1 MKIII
6 TESQNMDIFV
16 RRRLNDMVK
25 MFNNRMTAYPPCDYN
40 YDDGVND
47 YYSDVEST
55 VVDSMVSKEGLS
67 RDEDF
72 DKINILHNTVS
83 NLLYPIAFPILKSY
97 YDDIIEAGC
106 EDY

>member
-6 TESQNMDIFV
+6 TESQNMEIFV
-16 RRRLNDMVK
+16 RRRLKEMVK
-25 MFNNRMTAYPPCDYN
+25 MFDIRMTAYPPCDYN
-40 YDDGVND
+40 YEDGVND

-55 VVDSMVSKEGLS
+55 VVDSMVSKEGWS
-67 RDEDF
+67 WDDDF
-72 DKINILHNTVS
+72 NKIDGLYNTTAK
-83 NLLYPIAFPILKSY
+83 LLYPIAFPILKSY

>member
-6 TESQNMDIFV
+6 TESQNMEIFV
-16 RRRLNDMVK
+16 RRRLKEMVK
-25 MFNNRMTAYPPCDYN
+25 MFDIRMTAYPPCDYN
-40 YDDGVND
+40 YEDGVND

-55 VVDSMVSKEGLS
+55 VVDSMVSKEGWS
-67 RDEDF
+67 WDDDFNKIDE
-72 DKINILHNTVS
+72 LYNTTAK
-83 NLLYPIAFPILKSY
+83 LLYPIAFPILKSY

>member
-6 TESQNMDIFV
+6 TESQNMEIFV
-16 RRRLNDMVK
+16 RRRLKEMVK
-25 MFNNRMTAYPPCDYN
+25 MFDIRMTAYPPCDYN
-40 YDDGVND
+40 YEDGVND

-55 VVDSMVSKEGLS
+55 VVDSMVSKEGWS
-67 RDEDF
+67 WDEDF
-72 DKINILHNTVS
+72 NKIDELYNTTAK
-83 NLLYPIAFPILKSY
+83 LLYPITFPILKSY

>member
-6 TESQNMDIFV
+6 TESQNMEIFV
-16 RRRLNDMVK
+16 RRRLKEMVK
-25 MFNNRMTAYPPCDYN
+25 MFDIRMTAYPPCDYN
-40 YDDGVND
+40 YEDGVND

-55 VVDSMVSKEGLS
+55 VVDSMVSKEGWS
-67 RDEDF
+67 WDEDF
-72 DKINILHNTVS
+72 NKIDELYNTTAK
-83 NLLYPIAFPILKSY
+83 LLYPIAFPILKSY